1 MPEQPIFI
9 VCNARSGSTLLRCLL
24 DCHPDIACP
33 GETRLAQLIS
43 NFIDLHRQLGGESR
57 RPVAV
62 GEPVTMR
69 RGLDH
74 EIGDI
79 ITGMMTP
86 YLVQRGK
93 TVWCDKSLFTV
104 DFIDQVV
111 QAFPDARYVCL
122 HRHAMDVIASSLEA
136 CQWGFRHYGF
146 DEYIQRSTGN
156 FVDALA
162 HYWTDRTAKIVSLEA
177 MADTATFRIHYEH
190 LVRDPHET
198 LAGLLEFLN
207 MKRGKDVIA
216 AMTDE
221 VWDADHGPGWGD
233 QKLGLTTKI
242 AGRSVGRGRGVPAS
256 LIDPRRRAGLNSLLQ
271 DLGYAVVT
279 EEWNVSSSLDAAAD
293 VSLLS
298 SHDNALAV
306 SRLMRELVQPRLDAQ
321 QAGAAP
327 PVDILITYGADLRRR
342 WTVDANLKTI
352 AGAAEDAGGKHAQVT
367 MRAEVM
373 LGLLLRGLPLESALR
388 ARMIRITAGPGTAS
402 EQAVTRLLAS
412 LLAEGG

>member
-1 MPEQPIFI
+1 M
-9 VCNARSGSTLLRCLL
+9 
-24 DCHPDIACP
+24 
-33 GETRLAQLIS
+33 
-43 NFIDLHRQLGGESR
+43 
-57 RPVAV
+57 
-62 GEPVTMR
+62 
-69 RGLDH
+69 
-74 EIGDI
+74 
-79 ITGMMTP
+79 
-86 YLVQRGK
+86 QRGK

-136 CQWGFRHYGF
+136 CQWGYRHYGF

-207 MKRGKDVIA
+207 VKRDKHVIA

-256 LIDPRRRAGLNSLLQ
+256 LIDPRRRAGLNSLLKI
-271 DLGYAVVT
+271 LVMPWSPRSGTFRAAWTRPVT
-279 EEWNVSSSLDAAAD
+279 
-293 VSLLS
+293 
-298 SHDNALAV
+298 
-306 SRLMRELVQPRLDAQ
+306 
-321 QAGAAP
+321 
-327 PVDILITYGADLRRR
+327 
-342 WTVDANLKTI
+342 
-352 AGAAEDAGGKHAQVT
+352 
-367 MRAEVM
+367 
-373 LGLLLRGLPLESALR
+373 SAC
-388 ARMIRITAGPGTAS
+388 
-402 EQAVTRLLAS
+402 
-412 LLAEGG
+412 

>member
-1 MPEQPIFI
+1 MRFSSGRGRPFT
-9 VCNARSGSTLLRCLL
+9 AREDHLRLAVRC
-24 DCHPDIACP
+24 DWCHPERLEGSYTGRHPTQQARMPQHARAADIHRMQCP
-33 GETRLAQLIS
+33 FRLHAAALPS
-43 NFIDLHRQLGGESR
+43 GLSSRHCLPRRDAAGAANFEFYRFTQAAWRRIR

-69 RGLDH
+69 RALDH

-79 ITGMMTP
+79 ITGMMRP

-136 CQWGFRHYGF
+136 CQWGYRHYGF

-207 MKRGKDVIA
+207 VKPNKHVIA

-221 VWDADHGPGWGD
+221 VWDADHGPGWA
-233 QKLGLTTKI
+233 I
-242 AGRSVGRGRGVPAS
+242 RSSAS
-256 LIDPRRRAGLNSLLQ
+256 QRRS
-271 DLGYAVVT
+271 
-279 EEWNVSSSLDAAAD
+279 
-293 VSLLS
+293 
-298 SHDNALAV
+298 
-306 SRLMRELVQPRLDAQ
+306 PDAQ
-321 QAGAAP
+321 LAGAVAF
-327 PVDILITYGADLRRR
+327 RHR
-342 WTVDANLKTI
+342 
-352 AGAAEDAGGKHAQVT
+352 
-367 MRAEVM
+367 
-373 LGLLLRGLPLESALR
+373 
-388 ARMIRITAGPGTAS
+388 
-402 EQAVTRLLAS
+402 
-412 LLAEGG
+412 

>member
-79 ITGMMTP
+79 ITGMMRP

-104 DFIDQVV
+104 DFIDRVV

-136 CQWGFRHYGF
+136 CQWGYRHYGF

-177 MADTATFRIHYEH
+177 MADVATFRIHYEH
-190 LVRDPHET
+190 LVSDPHET

-207 MKRGKDVIA
+207 VKRDKQVIA

-256 LIDPRRRAGLNSLLQ
+256 LNDPRRRAGLHSLLQ

-352 AGAAEDAGGKHAQVT
+352 AAAADDAGGKHAQVT